1 MLRTTNPQPS
11 LWEAILPTE
20 LLGLPGE
27 LARVD
32 RLLDDPVFLEPFAA
46 HFDPIIGRP
55 SIPIDTYLRMMFLKF
70 RWRLGYELVCRE
82 VADSISWQRFC
93 RIPLGGQVPH
103 PTTLVKLTRR
113 VGPATVAQLNQA
125 LLARAAAHK
134 VLRTHKVRADTT
146 VVEANVAYPTDSGLL
161 ARAVAKLARTVQR
174 VQAAGGAGRTK
185 TRDRRRAARRR
196 AHQLARSL
204 RARTGQAKQQVAERT
219 AELAA
224 LAEQATA
231 DAARVARNARSQ
243 LARAGGQTVGKLAR
257 LVEELQTTIGRT
269 SQVIDQTRTRLAG
282 QIPDGATRLVSL
294 HDPDARP
301 IVKGRLGKP
310 VEFGYKAQVGDNAD
324 GVVLDY
330 QVQIG
335 NPADAPLLVPAVQRI
350 IQQTGRVPGAA
361 TADRGYGEAAVDEQL
376 HTLGVAQVVI
386 PRKGTPG
393 AARQAHEHT
402 RSFRRLVKWR
412 TGSEGRISHLK
423 HRYGWD
429 RTLMDGIDG
438 ARIWC
443 GQGVFAHNLVKVSG
457 LLQAKQQRLAARG

>member
-1 MLRTTNPQPS
+1 MLRTTNPQHS
-11 LWEAILPTE
+11 LWEAVVPGAV
-20 LLGLPGE
+20 LGLPAE

-32 RLLDDPVFLEPFAA
+32 HLLDDPAFWEPFRA
-46 HFDPIIGRP
+46 HFDPVVGRP
-55 SIPIDTYLRMMFLKF
+55 SIPIETYLRMMFLKF
-70 RWRLGYELVCRE
+70 RYRLGYELLCRE
-82 VADSISWQRFC
+82 VTDSISWQRFC
-93 RIPLGGQVPH
+93 RIPLGGQAPH

-125 LLARAAAHK
+125 LLAKAATHK

-146 VVEANVAYPTDSGLL
+146 VVEANVCYPTDAGLL
-161 ARAVAKLARTVQR
+161 AKAVSRLAHTIGR
-174 VQAAGGAGRTK
+174 VQGAGGATRTRV
-185 TRDRRRAARRR
+185 RDRRRAARRR

-219 AELAA
+219 AELAC
-224 LAEQATA
+224 LAEQAAA
-231 DAARVARNARSQ
+231 DAARVARNARRQ
-243 LARAGGQTVGKLAR
+243 LARAGSQASGKLTR
-257 LVEELQTTIGRT
+257 LVDDLETTIGRT
-269 SQVIDQTRTRLAG
+269 QQVIGQARTRLAG
-282 QIPDGATRLVSL
+282 QVPDGATRLVSL

-310 VEFGYKAQVGDNAD
+310 VEFGYKAQATDNPD
-324 GVVLDY
+324 GIVLNY
-330 QVQIG
+330 LVEVG
-335 NPADAPLLVPAVQRI
+335 NPADAPLLVPAIDRI

-361 TADRGYGEAAVDEQL
+361 TADRGYGEIAVDDEL
-376 HTLGVAQVVI
+376 HALGVERVAI

-443 GQGVFAHNLVKVSG
+443 GQGVLAHNLVKISG
-457 LLQAKQQRLAARG
+457 LLQAKQQRLATCG

>member
-1 MLRTTNPQPS
+1 MLRTTNPQHS
-11 LWEAILPTE
+11 LWEAILPDAC
-20 LLGLPGE
+20 LGLPAE

-32 RLLDDPVFLEPFAA
+32 HLLDDPALWEPFRA
-46 HFDPIIGRP
+46 HFDPVVGRP
-55 SIPIDTYLRMMFLKF
+55 SIPIETYLRMMFLKF
-70 RWRLGYELVCRE
+70 RYRLGYELLCRE

-125 LLARAAAHK
+125 LLATAATHK

-146 VVEANVAYPTDSGLL
+146 VVEANMCYPTDAGLL
-161 ARAVAKLARTVQR
+161 AKAVSTLAHIIGR
-174 VQAAGGAGRTK
+174 VQAAGGATRTK
-185 TRDRRRAARRR
+185 VRDRRRSARRR

-219 AELAA
+219 AELAG
-224 LAEQATA
+224 LAEQVAA
-231 DAARVARNARSQ
+231 DAARVARNARRQ
-243 LARAGGQTVGKLAR
+243 LNRAGSQASGKLTR
-257 LVEELQTTIGRT
+257 LVDDLETTIGRT
-269 SQVIDQTRTRLAG
+269 QQVIGQARIRLAG
-282 QIPDGATRLVSL
+282 QTPEGATRLVSL
-294 HDPDARP
+294 HDPHARP

-310 VEFGYKAQVGDNAD
+310 VEFGYKAQVADNPD

-330 QVQIG
+330 QVEVG
-335 NPADAPLLVPAVQRI
+335 NPADAPLLVPAVERI

-361 TADRGYGEAAVDEQL
+361 TADRGYGEAAVDDQL
-376 HTLGVAQVVI
+376 HALGVERVAI
-386 PRKGTPG
+386 PRKGTPS

-429 RTLMDGIDG
+429 RTRMDGIDG

-457 LLQAKQQRLAARG
+457 LLQAKQQRLAACR